1 MRPTVLLRNN
11 TRNLL
16 LGLLFMLCSLVMTQT
31 AQADPVTLINGGS
44 SVTFTY
50 QPTGFPLS
58 HGTAT
63 FSLSG
68 NTLTVVLTNTGTEV
82 GGDGGSIID
91 AIGFNTTPNIV
102 VGNLSQSGDV
112 SGWVL
117 NSGPLG
123 VLEVSSADGPGPG
136 DRLNQGQSTTLVFT
150 LTGFSGNLTID
161 LSQIHIQSLG
171 TGDGGSQK
179 PLGTTTVPEPA
190 SMFLLGA
197 GLLGAA
203 AGIRRRRRNMK

>member
-1 MRPTVLLRNN
+1 MRLTVLLRNN

-16 LGLLFMLCSLVMTQT
+16 LGLLFILCSLCMTQT

-50 QPTGFPLS
+50 QPSGFPLS

-68 NTLTVVLTNTGTEV
+68 NTLTVDLSNTGTEV
-82 GGDGGSIID
+82 GGDGGSLID
-91 AIGFNTTPNIV
+91 AIGFNTTPNVV

-117 NSGPLG
+117 NQGPLG

-136 DRLNQGQSTTLVFT
+136 DTLAQGQSTTLVFT

-179 PLGTTTVPEPA
+179 PTGTPVPEPA
-190 SMFLLGA
+190 SMFLLGT

-203 AGIRRRRRNMK
+203 AGIRRRRRKLQ